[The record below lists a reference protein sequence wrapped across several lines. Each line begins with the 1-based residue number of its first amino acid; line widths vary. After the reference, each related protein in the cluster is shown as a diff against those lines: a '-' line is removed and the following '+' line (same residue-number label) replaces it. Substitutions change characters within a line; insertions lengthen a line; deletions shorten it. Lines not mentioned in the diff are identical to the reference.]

1 MPREYQKSVT
11 IPVEDWKLAVREARK
26 EEKKPTRWI
35 REQIR
40 RGAEQV
46 EVPAE

>member
-1 MPREYQKSVT
+1 VPRQDQKSVT
-11 IPVEDWKLAVREARK
+11 IPVEDWELAVREAQK
-26 EEKKPTRWI
+26 EEKKPTTWI

-40 RGAEQV
+40 RGAKV